1 MAADVQPLITAAQ
14 SYAEGLVHQA
24 ESAMNAA
31 NALVAAVGYDI
42 PVAHPVIFGEQP
54 PKSTGLKAP
63 THPDIP
69 FDVPPEPSETWWE
82 FQNMDDLDLSGR
94 PADLDTPRPT
104 YVAPNKP
111 SQLHEFTGL
120 TPAVKTDF
128 LFPDAPDE
136 LLHPN
141 IEAPV
146 IRTLTDAD
154 RPAPIGTLTIPAFDG
169 VKPVDETVVPTD
181 HQARFEGAFKGKTSE
196 MVTVVDGLVDAMLV
210 KRNPQY
216 AVQMAAI
223 ETQLTRYLAGGT
235 GLNATVETAIYERS
249 KAKTNAEAR
258 RIQQAAISDMAA
270 RGFTMPT
277 GAVTSALQQA
287 RQAGADNNAHAAREI
302 VVLQAEMEQR
312 NLQFAV
318 TTSTALRTAM
328 VQATLSYHQNL
339 TTINGQALD
348 YAKTVLSAIIEVFN
362 TQVRMYGQQLEAYKA
377 EAAVYDVKVR
387 AAMVQVE
394 RYLAEIKGLEA
405 TVNYDKN
412 RVEIY
417 RARVEALNSYA
428 AVYRAQ
434 VEAMQGRV
442 GMERLRLDLFQSQVQ
457 SYTAEVQGKNAE
469 WQGYN
474 AAISGETA
482 KIGAYSAQV
491 QYYVSEWQGYKTRL
505 EQQNEEMRNR
515 MAHNQQKAAEY
526 QAKVALFNGVV
537 NARGAVASTKLAVQ
551 RQDVAAFH
559 DEVNLALSEA
569 TLKHEYYK
577 TKSGVDI
584 TNEAANLKAQIEG
597 ANSKREFGA
606 SIAALGNANSKAY
619 AGMASAAM
627 SGMNTLVG
635 NIANQNT

>member
-1 MAADVQPLITAAQ
+1 MAADVQPLISSAQNYATTLVGQASAAM
-14 SYAEGLVHQA
+14 
-24 ESAMNAA
+24 SAASTS
-31 NALVAAVGYDI
+31 VAAVGFVV
-42 PVAHPVIFGEQP
+42 PVPHPVVFGEPP
-54 PKSTGLKAP
+54 PKTTGLKAP
-63 THPDIP
+63 VHPDIP

-82 FQNMDDLDLSGR
+82 FQNMDDLDLSGK
-94 PADLDTPRPT
+94 PDELDTPRPT

-111 SQLHEFTGL
+111 SQLHDFTGL
-120 TPAVKTDF
+120 TPTVKTDF

-146 IRTLTDAD
+146 IKTLTDAD
-154 RPAPIGTLTIPAFDG
+154 RPRPIGTLTIPNFEG
-169 VKPVDETVVPTD
+169 VKPVDNTVVPTD
-181 HQARFEGAFKGKTSE
+181 HQARFEGAFRGKTSE
-196 MVTVVDGLVDAMLV
+196 MVTVIDGLVDAMLS

-216 AVQMAAI
+216 QQQMAAI
-223 ETQLTRYLAGGT
+223 EAQLTKYLAGGT
-235 GLNATVETAIYERS
+235 ALNATVETAIYERS

-258 RIQQAAISDMAA
+258 RLQQAAISDMAA

-277 GAVTSALQQA
+277 GALTSALQQA
-287 RQAGADNNAHAAREI
+287 RQAGADNNAQAAREI
-302 VVLQAEMEQR
+302 VVMQAEMEQK
-312 NLQFAV
+312 NLQFAM
-318 TTSTALRTAM
+318 TTSTGLRTAM

-339 TTINGQALD
+339 TTINGQALE
-348 YAKTVLSAIIEVFN
+348 YAKSVLSAIIEVFN

-377 EAAVYDVKVR
+377 EAAVYDVRVR

-434 VEAMQGRV
+434 IEAMQGRV
-442 GMERLRLDLFQSQVQ
+442 GMERLKLDIFQSQVQ
-457 SYTAEVQGKNAE
+457 SYTAEVQGKNVE

-551 RQDVAAFH
+551 RQDVAAFQE
-559 DEVNLALSEA
+559 EVTLALSEA
-569 TLKHEYYK
+569 NLKHEYYK
-577 TKSGVDI
+577 SKSGVDLQ
-584 TNEAANLKAQIEG
+584 NEANSMRAQIED
-597 ANSKREFGA
+597 ANSRREYGRT
-606 SIAALGNANSKAY
+606 IAQLGTANATVYSGLANSA
-619 AGMASAAM
+619 MA
-627 SGMNTLVG
+627 GMNTLVS
-635 NIANQNT
+635 NNANANT